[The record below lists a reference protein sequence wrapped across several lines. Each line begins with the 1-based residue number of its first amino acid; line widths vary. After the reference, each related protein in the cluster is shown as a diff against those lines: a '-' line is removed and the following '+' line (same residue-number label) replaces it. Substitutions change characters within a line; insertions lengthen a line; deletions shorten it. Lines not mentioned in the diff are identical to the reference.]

1 MSRLIKQLLGFG
13 IIGGL
18 CFLIDYFLMIG
29 LTELGNINYLLA
41 AGMSFSISVVVN
53 YILSM
58 RFIFKSKEE
67 INKQK
72 EFVIFVLLSVIGL
85 GLNEL
90 LMWVIVEKI
99 GVYYMITK
107 IIVTAIV
114 MVYNFIT
121 RKLILE
127 GEK

>member
-13 IIGGL
+13 VIGGL
-18 CFLIDYFLMIG
+18 CFLIDYFLMVG

-41 AGMSFSISVVVN
+41 AGISFCVSVIVN
-53 YILSM
+53 YLLSM
-58 RFIFKSKEE
+58 RFIFESKEN
-67 INKQK
+67 INKLK
-72 EFVIFVLLSVIGL
+72 EFVIFVILSVIGL

-90 LMWVIVEKI
+90 FMWLIVEK
-99 GVYYMITK
+99 VELHYMLTK

-121 RKLILE
+121 RKLILD
-127 GEK
+127 GGS